1 MACLSLYRNYYKA
14 TLLQSC
20 ILCANV
26 KGKAERQKKQEQSTA
41 TMPSVVNSRTHYS
54 TEHSLAAYK
63 ILTSAPPSITILPGL
78 LRCLSVQLPVHTR
91 TPRFSPQSSS
101 QAADMCVCF
110 FLTFPVSTDS
120 IITYLR
126 MKHPIWPKVGT
137 LKYLRISKLA
147 KFNKSEFNRIKHNLP
162 QLQSKT
168 NSEPQRGVGLVQRR
182 LTQH

>member
-1 MACLSLYRNYYKA
+1 MACLSLYRNYCKA

-26 KGKAERQKKQEQSTA
+26 IVKAERQKKQEQNTA
-41 TMPSVVNSRTHYS
+41 TMPSVVNSRTHYN
-54 TEHSLAAYK
+54 TEQSGSLRNIY
-63 ILTSAPPSITILPGL
+63 ICSPSITVLPGL
-78 LRCLSVQLPVHTR
+78 LGCLSVQLPVHTR
-91 TPRFSPQSSS
+91 TPRFSPQYSS
-101 QAADMCVCF
+101 QSADVCICF
-110 FLTFPVSTDS
+110 FLTFPISVDS

-126 MKHPIWPKVGT
+126 MKHPIWPKVGI
-137 LKYLRISKLA
+137 LKYLIMSKLA

-168 NSEPQRGVGLVQRR
+168 NSEPQWRASLVQRR